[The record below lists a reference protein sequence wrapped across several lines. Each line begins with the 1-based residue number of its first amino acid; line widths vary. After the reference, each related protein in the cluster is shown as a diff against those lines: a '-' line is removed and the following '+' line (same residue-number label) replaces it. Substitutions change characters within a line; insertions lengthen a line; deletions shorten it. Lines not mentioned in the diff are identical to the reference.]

1 MINGAQNITRESL
14 GRTEARFLVNV
25 ATKPTFSIEDTRRF
39 LGLKHNDTTPQ
50 FLDRLQKKGWIRRI
64 KRGKFAVIPLSSG
77 DQRSP
82 QLHEF
87 LVAMELVK
95 PAAIAYWSA
104 LNHHGMTEQIPRTV
118 FVATDHPVRRPPKE
132 ALGITF
138 KVVSLKPKKFF
149 GIVTDWIDEQPF
161 SITDKEKTIID
172 GLDLPKYVGGVG
184 EIAKELAQ
192 SWRELNEEKLREYAV
207 KIGNTAVG
215 KRLGFLMEALGLGNP
230 ETLRS
235 TLSLGAGF
243 SPLDPTL
250 PRKGKHSRRWG
261 LLINAEVGR

>member
-1 MINGAQNITRESL
+1 MGNPKR
-14 GRTEARFLVNV
+14 ARSWKRRIQPRVGLKAVEPVLYSTPRLV
-25 ATKPTFSIEDTRRF
+25 AT
-39 LGLKHNDTTPQ
+39 
-50 FLDRLQKKGWIRRI
+50 
-64 KRGKFAVIPLSSG
+64 
-77 DQRSP
+77 
-82 QLHEF
+82 
-87 LVAMELVK
+87 
-95 PAAIAYWSA
+95 
-104 LNHHGMTEQIPRTV
+104 NHL
-118 FVATDHPVRRPPKE
+118 VRRPPKE

-138 KVVSLKPKKFF
+138 KVVSLRPKKFL
-149 GIVTDWIDEQPF
+149 GIVTDWIEEQPF

-207 KIGNTAVG
+207 KISNTAVG

-235 TLSLGAGF
+235 TLSLRAGF

-250 PRKGKHSRRWG
+250 PRKGKHAG
-261 LLINAEVGR
+261 GGGF